1 MLFLKVIYSIAFISL
16 NRRYC
21 ETLLLLCIS
30 LHMCFCPEISCDAY
44 LRRFLFSRW
53 VKLEAKHAS
62 SRRAVALPP
71 PPSLTTTAAGDSA
84 VSGTVGTALNVN
96 GLLPMEEK
104 FTLEG
109 DGSAFTATAEYLS
122 SQRLADE
129 EEAAGLRRAAQL
141 AREGLERFPA
151 EFSLHQTLGT
161 VIDFEN
167 IGNVVAKEKNEAAK

>member
-1 MLFLKVIYSIAFISL
+1 
-16 NRRYC
+16 
-21 ETLLLLCIS
+21 
-30 LHMCFCPEISCDAY
+30 
-44 LRRFLFSRW
+44 
-53 VKLEAKHAS
+53 
-62 SRRAVALPP
+62 
-71 PPSLTTTAAGDSA
+71 
-84 VSGTVGTALNVN
+84 
-96 GLLPMEEK
+96 MEEK